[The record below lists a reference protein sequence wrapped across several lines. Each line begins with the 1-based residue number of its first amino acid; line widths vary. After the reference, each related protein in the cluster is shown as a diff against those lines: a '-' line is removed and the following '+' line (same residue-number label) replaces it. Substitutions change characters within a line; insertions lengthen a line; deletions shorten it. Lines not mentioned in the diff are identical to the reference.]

1 MHRTSSQSQDRWGTH
16 SGDSWTA
23 KRHHHGASLL
33 NHVTSWK
40 QRLDTVPLPPPPPET
55 FRLFLS
61 PLVFHCPPVCPA
73 FSLRPLSGPLDQSPA
88 PSISG
93 GGGPTCGDASVP
105 PLTSARLRLSTSAG
119 EDVPP
124 SAPLVLLSAY
134 LSTFISVPPPSRP
147 SPPLLFSFPS
157 FLPRRVFLFISASCL
172 CCSRMKTC
180 RILKAFRIFSQK
192 TSQTCVRK
200 RLAVSG

>member
-16 SGDSWTA
+16 SGDSWSA

-40 QRLDTVPLPPPPPET
+40 QRLDPPLPPPPPPET
-55 FRLFLS
+55 FRLS

-73 FSLRPLSGPLDQSPA
+73 FSLRPLHQSPA
-88 PSISG
+88 PSISGG

-134 LSTFISVPPPSRP
+134 LSTFISRSSTFASFAAAAVYFFF
-147 SPPLLFSFPS
+147 PLF
-157 FLPRRVFLFISASCL
+157 
-172 CCSRMKTC
+172 
-180 RILKAFRIFSQK
+180 
-192 TSQTCVRK
+192 
-200 RLAVSG
+200 RLAGFFFSSLLPVCAAAA